1 MEVAVNALRTRLVED
16 LRIRNYSPR
25 TIRAYVSWI
34 ERFAKHFNRSPDQL
48 GPTEIRAFQEFLVD
62 THKASWS
69 TFNQAAAALRF
80 FYTTTLQAS
89 FPVEQIP
96 YGRRPT
102 KLPVVL
108 SPREVAALLDAVVN
122 RKHRTALMTIY
133 AAGLRLDEAIHL
145 RVEDIDSERNVLRV
159 RRGKGQKDRYTLLT
173 PSLLIALREYWR
185 AVRPKDWLFPG
196 KNPDQPMHPTCL
208 QHAMSKALL
217 KARIGKP
224 ASIHTLR
231 HSFATHLLENGTDLR
246 TIQTVLGHSSL
257 STTAIYLH
265 VAAGALEV
273 RARSEKAD
281 LLRGIV
287 RDPAKS

>member
-1 MEVAVNALRTRLVED
+1 MNALRTRLVED

-48 GPTEIRAFQEFLVD
+48 GLTEIRAFQEFLVD

-246 TIQTVLGHSSL
+246 TIQ
-257 STTAIYLH
+257 
-265 VAAGALEV
+265 
-273 RARSEKAD
+273 
-281 LLRGIV
+281 
-287 RDPAKS
+287 